1 MLRCGA
7 DLFTEDG
14 VLIQA
19 EGETRTIKAVWT
31 VLVVIN
37 PPHTLPMQVW
47 VDRVQRGIT
56 AAGSHVSAGDKL
68 AWESR
73 LSTLLLEGSLGVEER
88 LHDIPTAGRPRRG
101 LVDAIGSLSKFLF
114 GVSTIGDVAALRD
127 IVEKA
132 RYNNDVLSHDVQRLV
147 TVANQT
153 RRLVRENRM
162 DLRRLRQ
169 HEGALLSQ
177 LNRQGEKLS
186 LLEHRV
192 NSLSISRII
201 DRSINEL
208 ELVSRGHQ
216 LQLAS
221 FFVQKRELERGWLTE
236 SILSPT
242 ELSVV
247 LRTIRLRGF
256 ATPIPEWYFENSR
269 VEPLWVNDR
278 QLVFRSKL
286 VGLSR
291 KTYLQFSLNYFP
303 VGMGSQHLRQVRG
316 RGKVAIDTISGAVFW
331 PIECSGK
338 NPRVCLQGKEELKP
352 TCESNLITN
361 RTSGLCQLAITKR
374 GERLSEVYA
383 LRDDR
388 VVVVSY
394 AVLSVFL
401 RCSGKA
407 AKERTV
413 DGPSLVHLP
422 GGCEL
427 GTKDWNIRGIEQG
440 QHSLNKTFE
449 IIQSFKSLNFSFPKH
464 TKLKALE
471 ALNWTD
477 RVEVPL
483 LQVRDWEHQ
492 PLGFTRDHVRSAL
505 YVSGSVLSFCLLL
518 LIVLVLLWC
527 CNCWGLRKWAAGR
540 APTARPRH
548 PVAPPE
554 EPSEELALALASL
567 TM

>member
-1 MLRCGA
+1 M
-7 DLFTEDG
+7 
-14 VLIQA
+14 
-19 EGETRTIKAVWT
+19 
-31 VLVVIN
+31 
-37 PPHTLPMQVW
+37 
-47 VDRVQRGIT
+47 
-56 AAGSHVSAGDKL
+56 
-68 AWESR
+68 
-73 LSTLLLEGSLGVEER
+73 EER
-88 LHDIPTAGRPRRG
+88 RRDIPTAGRPRRG
-101 LVDAIGSLSKFLF
+101 LADAIGSLSKFLF
-114 GVSTIGDVAALRD
+114 GVSTVDDVAALRD
-127 IVEKA
+127 IVENA
-132 RYNNDVLSHDVQRLV
+132 GYNNAVLSHDVQRLV
-147 TVANQT
+147 IVANQT
-153 RRLVRENRM
+153 RRQVRENRM

-201 DRSINEL
+201 DRFINEL

-242 ELSVV
+242 ELSVI

-291 KTYLQFSLNYFP
+291 KTYLQYSLNYFP
-303 VGMGSQHLRQVRG
+303 VGMGSQHLRQVRS

-361 RTSGLCQLAITKR
+361 MTSGLRQLALTKR
-374 GERLSEVYA
+374 GERLSEVYSSS
-383 LRDDR
+383 DDH
-388 VVVVSY
+388 VVVISY

-413 DGPSLVHLP
+413 DGASLMHLT

-449 IIQSFKSLNFSFPKH
+449 IIQSFKSLNFSFPKNA
-464 TKLKALE
+464 KLKALE
-471 ALNWTD
+471 ALNWMD

-483 LQVRDWEHQ
+483 LWRRDWEHQ
-492 PLGFTRDHVRSAL
+492 PLGFTQDHVRSAM
-505 YVSGSVLSFCLLL
+505 YVSGSVLSFCLLI

-527 CNCWGLRKWAAGR
+527 CNCWGVRKWAAGR
-540 APTARPRH
+540 APTARH
-548 PVAPPE
+548 
-554 EPSEELALALASL
+554 
-567 TM
+567 